1 MLAML
6 VTKKLNFSVEGGPPA
21 PPPEPLL
28 PPAPPLPDAP
38 PVMVPALP
46 GLPEAP
52 PLALPPPPEAP
63 PLGLPP
69 VIVAPA
75 TDEPPPLPELA
86 PAAPALGALVLP
98 AAPAGPLGPSALLQA
113 AVPNAVSPA
122 ATAKVMRKPRL
133 QAFPIDSVPQAP
145 WKVSRNTSNCRRIA
159 IVLCSWLTAAQ
170 SDQ

>member
-21 PPPEPLL
+21 PPPEPPA

-46 GLPEAP
+46 VLPEAP
-52 PLALPPPPEAP
+52 PLALPPLPKAP
-63 PLGLPP
+63 PLAPP
-69 VIVAPA
+69 FVAAPA
-75 TDEPPPLPELA
+75 TDELPPLPEPL
-86 PAAPALGALVLP
+86 PAAPAFGTLVLP

-113 AVPNAVSPA
+113 AVPNAVSPT
-122 ATAKVMRKPRL
+122 ATATATRKPRL
-133 QAFPIDSVPQAP
+133 QVSPIDSVPQAP

-159 IVLCSWLTAAQ
+159 IVLCSWLTTAQ
-170 SDQ
+170 NDQ